1 MDNRKGASRGR
12 NKSILYKPRPPK
24 DFIELLRG
32 ATEFSVREKKGGR
45 NEIQVRI
52 GTSYGNSVAVPVAE
66 LETLRQ
72 HIEEVLQDKDEMVD
86 RLKKEYDLDN
96 AEAQQ

>member
-1 MDNRKGASRGR
+1 MDNRRSGTR
-12 NKSILYKPRPPK
+12 NRHKSILYKPRPPK
-24 DFIELLRG
+24 EFIELLRG

-52 GTSYGNSVAVPVAE
+52 GTSFNNSVAVPVAE

-72 HIEEVLQDKDEMVD
+72 HIDEVLQDKDDMVA
-86 RLKKEYDLDN
+86 RLKEEYDLE
-96 AEAQQ
+96 AEAK